1 MITVQDVAKTLR
13 NSFMTVGLTFYKM
26 YFTEVFAKIGIQEE
40 TFEVCMMKSYYS
52 QKYE

>member
-13 NSFMTVGLTFYKM
+13 NSFMTVGLTFSKM

-40 TFEVCMMKSYYS
+40 TYEVVMMKSYYG